1 MTKLNLIFI
10 FLLTFQL
17 SNAQFFT
24 DKLEV
29 LKFEGFFDYYYDKN
43 EDKIFLQVD
52 KIDQEFLYVHSLS

>member
-1 MTKLNLIFI
+1 MTKLHLIFI
-10 FLLTFQL
+10 LLLTFQL

-24 DKLEV
+24 DNVDV